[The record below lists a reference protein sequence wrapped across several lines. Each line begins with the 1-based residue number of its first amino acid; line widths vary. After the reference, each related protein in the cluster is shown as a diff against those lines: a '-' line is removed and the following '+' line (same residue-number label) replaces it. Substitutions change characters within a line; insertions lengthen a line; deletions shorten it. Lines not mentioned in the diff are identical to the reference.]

1 MKKYFGEGALLLNTI
16 IWGGTF
22 ALIKNALTDISP
34 LLFLGIRFFI
44 AAAILFPFIYKIVK
58 QTDRNT
64 FIAGS
69 VLGLFYFFGF
79 ATQTIGLN
87 YTTATKSGFITG
99 TFVVIIPILQTI
111 IEKKKPKWYNIV
123 SIIFVMIGLIFLS
136 SSGDNL
142 LQFINELGSDFNIGD
157 FLTLIC
163 AVLFAFQV
171 VYVDV
176 FTKKYDYM
184 PMVFIQLLITGIGG
198 FLGSIFLSSIGLE
211 IVKFNLTTN
220 LIFALVYTSVFASI
234 IATIIQLRYQK
245 VVSPTKAGIIYSF
258 EPIMAAI
265 LAFFIVG
272 EKISKFGM
280 FGGVFIVIGLLLSE
294 ILENRNEQAG
304 KSNDNS

>member
-69 VLGLFYFFGF
+69 ALGLFYFFGF

-294 ILENRNEQAG
+294 FLENRNGQAG